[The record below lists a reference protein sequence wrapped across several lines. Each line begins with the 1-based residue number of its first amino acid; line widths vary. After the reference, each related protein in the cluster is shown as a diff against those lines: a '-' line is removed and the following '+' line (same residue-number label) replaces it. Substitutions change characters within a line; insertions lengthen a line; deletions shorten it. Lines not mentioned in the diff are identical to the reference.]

1 MTKVR
6 LANTQASP
14 PVTRQEDFDY
24 ARTSSG
30 HVRNWSRAY
39 QEPFTPALTAYID
52 PRGVGVYDTI
62 ACTFI
67 IDGVTLT
74 QAFVVG
80 PGDNAVT
87 ALYWIAKA
95 IDENI
100 PHLHAFS
107 EEYMIGIQVE
117 KGHEGYLLS
126 LAGLP
131 FQEVPGP
138 AMVYKYPLVAF
149 SGATHLIFD
158 VMVDGEVQLFRVP
171 ATDSPLQDVLAL
183 SHLMNLNPWLTT
195 GLLPDRFVVGLR
207 PRSGITL
214 GTLRYG

>member
-39 QEPFTPALTAYID
+39 QAPFTPALTAYTD
-52 PRGVGVYDTI
+52 PRGVGIHDTV

-67 IDGVTLT
+67 IDGVVLT

-80 PGDNAVT
+80 PGDNVVT

-107 EEYMIGIQVE
+107 EEYMIGLQVE
-117 KGHEGYLLS
+117 QGHEGS
-126 LAGLP
+126 LIRVATLP
-131 FQEVPGP
+131 FQETPGP
-138 AMVYKYPLVAF
+138 AGVYQHPAIVPVG
-149 SGATHLIFD
+149 STHLIFD
-158 VMVDGEVQLFRVP
+158 IMVNGELRLFRVP
-171 ATDSPLQDVLAL
+171 ATDSPSQDML
-183 SHLMNLNPWLTT
+183 SLSALMNLNPWLTT
-195 GLLPDRFVVGLR
+195 GLLPDRFVVSLR
-207 PRSGITL
+207 PVSGITL

>member
-52 PRGVGVYDTI
+52 PRGIGIYDTI

-67 IDGVTLT
+67 IDGVVLT

-107 EEYMIGIQVE
+107 EEYMIGLQVE
-117 KGHEGYLLS
+117 KGHEGALLT
-126 LAGLP
+126 LASVP
-131 FQEVPGP
+131 FQETPGP
-138 AMVYKYPLVAF
+138 SGVYEYPQFAF
-149 SGATHLIFD
+149 DGATHLIFD
-158 VMVDGEVQLFRVP
+158 IMVNGEVRLFRVP
-171 ATDSPLQDVLAL
+171 ATGSPTADVKAL
-183 SHLMNLNPWLTT
+183 SDLMNLNPWLVS
-195 GLLPDRFVVGLR
+195 GLRPDRFVVTLR
-207 PRSGITL
+207 PQAGITL
-214 GTLRYG
+214 GNLRYG

>member
-30 HVRNWSRAY
+30 HVRNWSREYKA
-39 QEPFTPALTAYID
+39 PFLPALTAYID
-52 PRGVGVYDTI
+52 PRGISIYDTI
-62 ACTFI
+62 TCTFT
-67 IDGVTLT
+67 IDNVVLT

-107 EEYMIGIQVE
+107 EEYMIGLQVE
-117 KGHEGYLLS
+117 QGHEGALLS
-126 LAGLP
+126 LASIP

-138 AMVYKYPLVAF
+138 ALAYDYPARAF
-149 SGATHLIFD
+149 AGATHLIFD
-158 VMVDGEVQLFRVP
+158 VMVNGEVQLFRVP
-171 ATDSPLQDVLAL
+171 VTDSPTQDVKAL
-183 SHLMNLNPWLTT
+183 SDLMNLNPWLTT
-195 GLLPDRFVVGLR
+195 GLRPDRFIVSLR

>member
-30 HVRNWSRAY
+30 HVRNWSREYKA
-39 QEPFTPALTAYID
+39 PFLPALTAYID
-52 PRGVGVYDTI
+52 PRGIGVYDTI
-62 ACTFI
+62 ACTFTV
-67 IDGVTLT
+67 DGVVLT

-107 EEYMIGIQVE
+107 EEYMIGLQVE
-117 KGHEGYLLS
+117 QGHEGALLS
-126 LAGLP
+126 LASVP
-131 FQEVPGP
+131 FQETPGP
-138 AMVYKYPLVAF
+138 SGVYEYPARAF
-149 SGATHLIFD
+149 DGATHLIFD
-158 VMVDGEVQLFRVP
+158 IMVGGEGRLFRVP
-171 ATDSPLQDVLAL
+171 STGSPTQDVKAL
-183 SHLMNLNPWLTT
+183 SDLMNLNPWLVS
-195 GLLPDRFVVGLR
+195 GLRPDRFVVTLR
-207 PRSGITL
+207 PQSGITL

>member
-6 LANTQASP
+6 LATPQASP

-39 QEPFTPALTAYID
+39 QEPFTPALMAYID
-52 PRGVGVYDTI
+52 PRGIGVYDTI

-95 IDENI
+95 IDENV

-107 EEYMIGIQVE
+107 EEYMIGLQVE
-117 KGHEGYLLS
+117 QGYEGQLLT
-126 LAGLP
+126 LAGIP

-138 AMVYKYPLVAF
+138 AGVYPHPAIVPAGL
-149 SGATHLIFD
+149 THLIFD
-158 VMVDGEVQLFRVP
+158 IMVNSEIRLFRVP
-171 ATDSPLQDVLAL
+171 ATDSPSQDMLAL
-183 SHLMNLNPWLTT
+183 SDLMNLNPWLTT
-195 GLLPDRFVVGLR
+195 GLLPDRFVVSLR
-207 PRSGITL
+207 PHSGITL